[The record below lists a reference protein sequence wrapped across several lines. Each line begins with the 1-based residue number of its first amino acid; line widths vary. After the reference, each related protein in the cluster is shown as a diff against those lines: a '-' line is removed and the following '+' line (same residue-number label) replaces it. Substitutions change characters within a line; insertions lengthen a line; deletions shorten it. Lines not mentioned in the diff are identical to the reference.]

1 MNNKIAIIATWSKDI
16 GFGHVKRAEALIHS
30 LHQINNKISIDF
42 FVNDPNK
49 FPLRVE
55 IPDSC
60 SIIQFD
66 GHPKYRHDI
75 FSAYKILIFD
85 VLETTLSQFDTLSHP
100 TYQKKVLICDCTI
113 TKALLTRFDLIVNGS
128 DSSVSSAL
136 GQKLLLGLD
145 YFIMHPSYGSTYSS
159 RQALDSK
166 LFLKPKLL
174 VTLGGTD
181 HNNALPTLLDRISL
195 VRAILTLRRFMY
207 SLDQLRW
214 STGQPN
220 KFSRIE
226 TKGYPFFLVVTLF

>member
-1 MNNKIAIIATWSKDI
+1 M
-16 GFGHVKRAEALIHS
+16 KRAEALIHS

-113 TKALLTRFDLIVNGS
+113 TMPCLRGLT
-128 DSSVSSAL
+128 
-136 GQKLLLGLD
+136 LLLMAQIHL
-145 YFIMHPSYGSTYSS
+145 
-159 RQALDSK
+159 
-166 LFLKPKLL
+166 
-174 VTLGGTD
+174 
-181 HNNALPTLLDRISL
+181 
-195 VRAILTLRRFMY
+195 
-207 SLDQLRW
+207 
-214 STGQPN
+214 
-220 KFSRIE
+220 
-226 TKGYPFFLVVTLF
+226 

>member
-55 IPDSC
+55 MPDSC

-85 VLETTLSQFDTLSHP
+85 VF
-100 TYQKKVLICDCTI
+100 
-113 TKALLTRFDLIVNGS
+113 NGFWG
-128 DSSVSSAL
+128 SSVS
-136 GQKLLLGLD
+136 G
-145 YFIMHPSYGSTYSS
+145 FE
-159 RQALDSK
+159 
-166 LFLKPKLL
+166 
-174 VTLGGTD
+174 
-181 HNNALPTLLDRISL
+181 
-195 VRAILTLRRFMY
+195 
-207 SLDQLRW
+207 
-214 STGQPN
+214 
-220 KFSRIE
+220 FSVKNCI
-226 TKGYPFFLVVTLF
+226 